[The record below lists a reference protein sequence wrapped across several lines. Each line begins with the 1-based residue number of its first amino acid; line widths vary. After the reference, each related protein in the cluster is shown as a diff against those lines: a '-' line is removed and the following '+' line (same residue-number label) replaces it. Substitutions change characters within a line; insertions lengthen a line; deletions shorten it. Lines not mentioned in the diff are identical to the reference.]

1 MNESDL
7 DEIYKIL
14 TQGYEKSFKLADE
27 QSQKADEKAFT
38 ILFTE
43 GLRESFNKVK
53 SIMLDRAIDGRSE

>member
-14 TQGYEKSFKLADE
+14 TQGYEKAFTFADE
-27 QSQKADEKAFT
+27 QSQKTDEKAFT

-53 SIMLDRAIDGRSE
+53 SIMLDRALDGRSE